1 MNKHKRKDNYMITR
15 MFRICIALFIGLGL
29 YGCVDKISYQ
39 ATAEENSVEYMLEK
53 RKDILVLD
61 SAEFGPLDQVAESD
75 TGGKI
80 QYRLPYFTQVIN
92 SQKKA
97 EPCLVEFLLDSSFQ
111 VVRLA
116 LIKPEVKKTQEN
128 D

>member
-1 MNKHKRKDNYMITR
+1 MNRLERKNKSIIAGIYR
-15 MFRICIALFIGLGL
+15 VWIALFIVLGL
-29 YGCVDKISYQ
+29 YGCDDKNTYQ

-75 TGGKI
+75 TGRRI

-92 SQKKA
+92 TQKRV
-97 EPCLVEFLLDSSFQ
+97 EPCLVEFLLDSSFH
-111 VVRLA
+111 VVRLT
-116 LIKPEVKKTQEN
+116 LMKPERKKTQEN